1 MDARLCGRAHAVERN
16 LIYGIYTQGSQ
27 AAIESFINP
36 ERMSELRKALQNLSP
51 DRKTLPPYFQ
61 LLLTT
66 TVENA
71 VPGKSSLVA
80 LRIIPI

>member
-1 MDARLCGRAHAVERN
+1 
-16 LIYGIYTQGSQ
+16 
-27 AAIESFINP
+27 
-36 ERMSELRKALQNLSP
+36 MSELRKALQNLSP

-61 LLLTT
+61 LLPTT

>member
-1 MDARLCGRAHAVERN
+1 MLPNETKEKRVL
-16 LIYGIYTQGSQ
+16 LIQGIYTQGSQ
-27 AAIESFINP
+27 AAIEYLTNP